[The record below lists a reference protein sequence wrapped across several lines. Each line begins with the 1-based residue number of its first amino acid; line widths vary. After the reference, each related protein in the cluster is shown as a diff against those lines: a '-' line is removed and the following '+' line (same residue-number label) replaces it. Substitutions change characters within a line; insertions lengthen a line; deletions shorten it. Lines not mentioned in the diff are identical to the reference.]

1 MAPTELTDWLESKTS
16 KLTWLFQPF
25 MISIRN
31 RYMRPDPT
39 FSPVSW
45 LPASPVFLTSRQ
57 HIFYKTHLSQPFQRH
72 SFITVPTLFRF
83 SLDREASFFYYF
95 LFAARL
101 SWFPSPFFYYQ
112 SFGRGRRW
120 EIRVFEIWIKREMA
134 VSRVSFGEVVAVA
147 AAALVSA
154 IFLPATY
161 VQASGPAPAP
171 TSDG

>member
-1 MAPTELTDWLESKTS
+1 MLHVLKITGNRRKRRRKERNKIVIKKKKKKGRRGPVESESLHMAPTELTDWLESKTS

-101 SWFPSPFFYYQ
+101 S
-112 SFGRGRRW
+112 
-120 EIRVFEIWIKREMA
+120 
-134 VSRVSFGEVVAVA
+134 
-147 AAALVSA
+147 
-154 IFLPATY
+154 
-161 VQASGPAPAP
+161 
-171 TSDG
+171 